1 MRVLEQHLGHELA
14 ARAEAAKIEVSDAGH
29 AVIDLR
35 FIEPGLQK
43 PLSEEQQAMALQAS
57 VERIVATARE
67 AVRLA
72 RIGSD
77 RIDALYC
84 TGGSTGLKSLVAQLA
99 AVFPSAQVIRGDR
112 FASVVSGLAITAQAQ
127 VFLLRAL
134 GRARRFRQ
142 TSTIGCACP

>member
-1 MRVLEQHLGHELA
+1 
-14 ARAEAAKIEVSDAGH
+14 KIEVSDSGD

-43 PLSEEQQAMALQAS
+43 PLSEDQQAMALQPS

-67 AVRLA
+67 TVRLA
-72 RIGSD
+72 QMETD

-99 AVFPSAQVIRGDR
+99 AVFPSAQLIRGDR
-112 FASVVSGLAITAQAQ
+112 FASVVSGFAVTAPRR
-127 VFLLRAL
+127 VFPSEKNPA
-134 GRARRFRQ
+134 
-142 TSTIGCACP
+142 